1 MPKECAMSPVE
12 QPPAGKTASARTS
25 PLRVALLPERIGM
38 TLSPC
43 ASIRLHAYFD
53 ALRQRGQLTYRV
65 LFTEEMARF
74 RPDVIA
80 WHRIAVP
87 DVDGLQQL
95 TSVAKSVGAKLLYDL
110 DDNLLDMDDH
120 AEGDRYSYM
129 REAVARSL
137 KVADEVWCSTPTLTT
152 RVREVAPGAVH
163 TLANSIDPSVW
174 RPARVLDAAPPGGPL
189 RLLYMGTRT
198 HQLDYAF
205 LSGVME
211 RLHRT
216 HAGAFLLTVIGIR
229 HHDHAD
235 MPWLKVRSAPNY
247 VGGSYPA
254 FVHWLQNQSGFDLG
268 VAPLVDSA
276 FNACKSH
283 VKVLDYAA
291 LGLPS
296 VASAVPAYAHALRDG
311 LGCRLVPND
320 IDAWCQLLVDLHENR
335 ALLRTLADG
344 AGALVGPAPFEV
356 AVGERA
362 KRLAALATPAPG
374 RPVKAS

>member
-1 MPKECAMSPVE
+1 MSPGDA
-12 QPPAGKTASARTS
+12 PPAGKTATARKS
-25 PLRVALLPERIGM
+25 PLRVALLPERIGIS
-38 TLSPC
+38 LSPC

-53 ALRQRGQLTYRV
+53 ALRQRGQLEYRV
-65 LFTEEMARF
+65 LFPEEIERF

-80 WHRIAVP
+80 WHRIAVS
-87 DVDGLQQL
+87 DVEGLRQL
-95 TSVAKSVGAKLLYDL
+95 TSLAESLDAKLLYDL

-137 KVADEVWCSTPTLTT
+137 KVADEVWCSTPTLAA

-163 TLANSIDPSVW
+163 TLANSIDPTVW
-174 RPARVLDAAPPGGPL
+174 RPARALEASPETGPL
-189 RLLYMGTRT
+189 RMLYMGTRT

-205 LSGVME
+205 LSSVME
-211 RLHRT
+211 RLQRT

-235 MPWLKVRSAPNY
+235 APWLRVRSAPNY

-268 VAPLVDSA
+268 VAPLVESA

-296 VASAVPAYAHALRDG
+296 VASAVPAYAHALQDG
-311 LGCRLVPND
+311 RGCRLVPNSV
-320 IDAWCQLLVDLHENR
+320 DAWCQVLVDLHENR
-335 ALLRTLADG
+335 ASLRALADG
-344 AGALVGPAPFEV
+344 AGALVGPAPFEA

-362 KRLAALATPAPG
+362 KRLAALAMPAPG
-374 RPVKAS
+374 RPVKAP

>member
-1 MPKECAMSPVE
+1 MSPGE
-12 QPPAGKTASARTS
+12 PLAFARPTPARKS

-38 TLSPC
+38 SLSPC
-43 ASIRLHAYFD
+43 ASIRLHPYFEV
-53 ALRQRGQLTYRV
+53 LRQRGQLAYRV
-65 LFTEEMARF
+65 LFPEELARF
-74 RPDVIA
+74 RPDIIA
-80 WHRIAVP
+80 WHRISVP
-87 DVDGLQQL
+87 DVEGMQLL
-95 TSVAKSVGAKLLYDL
+95 TSVAKSLDARLLYDL

-120 AEGDRYSYM
+120 TEGDRYRNV

-137 KVADEVWCSTPTLTT
+137 KVADEVWCSTPALAA
-152 RVREVAPGAVH
+152 RVREAAPGAVH
-163 TLANSIDPSVW
+163 TLSNSLDPTVW
-174 RPARVLDAAPPGGPL
+174 RPARVMETTPATGPL

-198 HQLDYAF
+198 HQVDFAF
-205 LSGVME
+205 LSSVME
-211 RLHRT
+211 RLQRT
-216 HAGAFLLTVIGIR
+216 HPGAFSLTVIGIR

-235 MPWLKVRSAPNY
+235 SPWLTVRSAPNY

-268 VAPLVDSA
+268 VAPLVESA

-311 LGCRLVPND
+311 QGCRLVPNSVE
-320 IDAWCQLLVDLHENR
+320 AWCQVLVNLHEDR
-335 ALLRTLADG
+335 ALLRTLAEG
-344 AGALVGPAPFEV
+344 AGALVGPAPFEA

-362 KRLAALATPAPG
+362 KRLAALAMPAPSG
-374 RPVKAS
+374 R